1 MLKLVYVPCTSRDE
15 AESISKVLL
24 QMRLTA
30 HVHILDNICTM
41 SMQENDIVEERHAFI
56 MFKTHEVML
65 EKVVQH
71 IRLLHTLYSPTILSV
86 PVDRENPSYLEWLQE
101 TNSMRFQ

>member
-1 MLKLVYVPCTSRDE
+1 MLKLVYVPCVSRTE
-15 AESISKVLL
+15 AENISKVLL

-30 HVHILDNICTM
+30 HVHILDNIRTL
-41 SMQENDIVEERHAFI
+41 SIQENEVVEEIHAFI

-86 PVDRENPSYLEWLQE
+86 PVDKENPSYLEWLQE
-101 TNSMRFQ
+101 TSGVQFQ